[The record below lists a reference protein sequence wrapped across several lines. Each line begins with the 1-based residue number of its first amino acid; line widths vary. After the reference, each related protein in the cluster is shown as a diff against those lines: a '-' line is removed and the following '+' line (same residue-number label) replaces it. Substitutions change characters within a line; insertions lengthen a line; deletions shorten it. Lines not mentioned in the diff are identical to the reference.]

1 MAEKKENWLPWII
14 AAGAVFMLLRNQ
26 QTEQKPSK
34 PAISAVVRSTIP
46 GIRQAYRAAFL
57 EAAKRIEDGSI
68 KDQEQWTK
76 FIAENAEAKQREA
89 LDRVYQAIDDLKL
102 PASFAGQEAELAQL
116 NRSIAESWL
125 IRHPGRLRSLRG
137 SCSLSRL
144 LALSCL

>member
-116 NRSIAESWL
+116 NRSIAESW
-125 IRHPGRLRSLRG
+125 
-137 SCSLSRL
+137 
-144 LALSCL
+144 